1 SGFMDM
7 NNAIEISCSLTIKN
21 ILCEALKNYASQALQ
36 QDDILEQKARQDILK
51 TVSNI
56 EEHYSDRLHNIV
68 INRSLTTEC
77 TEAINYHY
85 DNIQKQLNACVN
97 EQRRLMLKLLQDK
110 SIKTIDLD
118 KALSKDKIL

>member
-1 SGFMDM
+1 MNM

-21 ILCEALKNYASQALQ
+21 ILCEALKNYASQALHQDNTHDQ
-36 QDDILEQKARQDILK
+36 QARQDILQ

-56 EEHYSDRLHNIV
+56 EEHYSDRLNNIV
-68 INRSLTTEC
+68 INRSLKTEC

-97 EQRRLMLKLLQDK
+97 EQRRLMLKLLQGK
-110 SIKTIDLD
+110 SIKTIELD
-118 KALSKDKIL
+118 EALSRDKIL